1 MTGDPGR
8 GRALGSLVLAL
19 GAATGFLFIAPPPV
33 ARANPVS
40 SEACLAC
47 HATPSFGVDRQGRHL
62 SLHVD
67 AAALKH
73 SVHAGLECTEC
84 HQGFRPDALPHRKP
98 MHAVDCLPCHEG
110 AKQAHP
116 FHAALFAAAGP
127 PCAECHGTHEIV
139 SPKAKGSK
147 LVSGQEAACGRCHAA
162 QAQEYAASA
171 HGRAVAAGVQGAP
184 TCLLCHSQPIAAH
197 NGDRHDAARKIAQEK
212 LCLSCHLNNPEV
224 RARAAPSA
232 GFIAA
237 YEGSVHGRA
246 LLAGNGAA
254 ANCVDCHGAHQ
265 MRKGF
270 DPVARVSRRHIPE
283 TCGACHTEEAKVYA
297 GSVHGQALASG
308 NEDAPVCTNC
318 HGEHDIMNPKD
329 PRSPVAPAN
338 VSAQVC
344 SPCHSSM
351 RLSAKYG
358 IRSDRFKTFSNTYHG
373 LAIRGGDVSVANC
386 ASCHGFHD
394 VRRSSDPLSRV
405 NKANLQATCG
415 QCHPGADA
423 RFAAGKVHVTG
434 SEADEPI
441 LYWVSFLYIGM
452 IVAVIGGMLLHNVL
466 DFVRKSRRMLR
477 IRRGLEPEPHHPPAL
492 YLRMSV
498 NERVQHAVLV
508 LSFATLVTTGF
519 MLHYPDAFWV
529 TWLRHLSDRLFEVRA
544 QLHRAAGVLMVVGAL
559 YHVLYLAF
567 SPRGRRLVR
576 DLLPVLGDAKG
587 ALGAMAYYLGLRRTP
602 PRFARFSYIEKA
614 EYWALVWGTFVMAA
628 TGSILWFEE
637 QAIGLLG
644 KLGWDVARLVHFYE
658 AWLATL
664 AILVW
669 HIYFVVFN
677 PEVYPMNLA
686 WLTGTLTEE
695 EMAAEHPLELEALR
709 REREEAAR
717 RAAEEAEP
725 VP

>member
-1 MTGDPGR
+1 
-8 GRALGSLVLAL
+8 
-19 GAATGFLFIAPPPV
+19 
-33 ARANPVS
+33 
-40 SEACLAC
+40 
-47 HATPSFGVDRQGRHL
+47 
-62 SLHVD
+62 
-67 AAALKH
+67 
-73 SVHAGLECTEC
+73 
-84 HQGFRPDALPHRKP
+84 
-98 MHAVDCLPCHEG
+98 
-110 AKQAHP
+110 
-116 FHAALFAAAGP
+116 
-127 PCAECHGTHEIV
+127 
-139 SPKAKGSK
+139 
-147 LVSGQEAACGRCHAA
+147 
-162 QAQEYAASA
+162 
-171 HGRAVAAGVQGAP
+171 
-184 TCLLCHSQPIAAH
+184 
-197 NGDRHDAARKIAQEK
+197 
-212 LCLSCHLNNPEV
+212 
-224 RARAAPSA
+224 
-232 GFIAA
+232 
-237 YEGSVHGRA
+237 
-246 LLAGNGAA
+246 
-254 ANCVDCHGAHQ
+254 
-265 MRKGF
+265 
-270 DPVARVSRRHIPE
+270 
-283 TCGACHTEEAKVYA
+283 
-297 GSVHGQALASG
+297 
-308 NEDAPVCTNC
+308 
-318 HGEHDIMNPKD
+318 
-329 PRSPVAPAN
+329 
-338 VSAQVC
+338 
-344 SPCHSSM
+344 
-351 RLSAKYG
+351 
-358 IRSDRFKTFSNTYHG
+358 
-373 LAIRGGDVSVANC
+373 
-386 ASCHGFHD
+386 
-394 VRRSSDPLSRV
+394 
-405 NKANLQATCG
+405 
-415 QCHPGADA
+415 
-423 RFAAGKVHVTG
+423 
-434 SEADEPI
+434 
-441 LYWVSFLYIGM
+441 
-452 IVAVIGGMLLHNVL
+452 
-466 DFVRKSRRMLR
+466 MLR